1 MEIEHCGISLADQQI
16 AVALDCCNVRKL
28 ASTFTNTSVSA
39 TEVNALGIEE
49 SFLKGSEIDPVTAVF
64 LFGDIA
70 TSCGEISLGYIAQ
83 VFDLGEQFGSGKH
96 LKLAFHYY

>member
-1 MEIEHCGISLADQQI
+1 MSNRRSSRTIGRSLLESMQPVFVWGPD
-16 AVALDCCNVRKL
+16 
-28 ASTFTNTSVSA
+28 
-39 TEVNALGIEE
+39 NAFGVEE
-49 SFLKGSEIDPVTAVF
+49 SFIKGSEIDPVTAVF